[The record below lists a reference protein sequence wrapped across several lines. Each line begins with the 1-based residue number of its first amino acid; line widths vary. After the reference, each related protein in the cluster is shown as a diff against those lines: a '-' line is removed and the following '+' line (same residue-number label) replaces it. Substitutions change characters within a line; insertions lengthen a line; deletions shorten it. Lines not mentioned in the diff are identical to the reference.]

1 MVLLSLTGLVAFR
14 SAVPAPTLD
23 PITVVDRA
31 PGALAAAGVI
41 FPARWPAPTT
51 TTAPAPLVVRPAP
64 GPVTGVFHE
73 RRRGHVHLGIDI
85 DGESGDDV
93 RAALA
98 GIVLVAGSPPPGF
111 SGYGTIVL
119 IGHPDGLATLYA
131 HLSRVGVG
139 VGTAVGAGDLVGAM
153 GCTGS
158 CTGPHLHFEVRLG
171 NTPVDPVVYLP
182 PR

>member
-1 MVLLSLTGLVAFR
+1 
-14 SAVPAPTLD
+14 
-23 PITVVDRA
+23 
-31 PGALAAAGVI
+31 
-41 FPARWPAPTT
+41 
-51 TTAPAPLVVRPAP
+51 VVRPAP

-73 RRRGHVHLGIDI
+73 RRRGHSHLGIDI

-98 GIVLVAGSPPPGF
+98 GIVLVAGSPPRGF

-158 CTGPHLHFEVRLG
+158 CTGPHLHFEVRFG
-171 NTPVDPVVYLP
+171 NTPVDPMAYLP